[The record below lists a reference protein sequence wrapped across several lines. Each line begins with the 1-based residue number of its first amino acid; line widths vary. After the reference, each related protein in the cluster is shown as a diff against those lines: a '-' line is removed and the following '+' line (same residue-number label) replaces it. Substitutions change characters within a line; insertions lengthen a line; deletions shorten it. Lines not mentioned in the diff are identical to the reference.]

1 MIASIPSATLPG
13 VRSRPVLLEVH
24 VPNGLLASR
33 WLACATV
40 ASPFSSA
47 RWRAFKRGAH
57 DASPALV
64 GMRWMITTTSTRFG

>member
-40 ASPFSSA
+40 ARTF
-47 RWRAFKRGAH
+47 
-57 DASPALV
+57 LV
-64 GMRWMITTTSTRFG
+64 GTLARLHTLRTRRLARARRHALDDRHDQH